1 LHISSQIS
9 PNVLNPNHY
18 EKSMGLSVW
27 FVLALLCVC
36 FGEAAP
42 QRNRGGR
49 GGGNGNGGG
58 QQQTPQQKAA
68 QKPGGIS
75 TAKDGSTILD
85 QTVQIK

>member
-1 LHISSQIS
+1 M
-9 PNVLNPNHY
+9 LNPNHY

-27 FVLALLCVC
+27 FVLALLCVS

-49 GGGNGNGGG
+49 GGGNGNGGGGGGG